1 LGEGLGVRAINK
13 NILHPWERG
22 WGRAIN
28 ISDIPRDKESA
39 QALALKQDDRTRKEF
54 EKWAVLTYSNNQA
67 IIQQKKG
74 KDQGIDGIAYF
85 RSDKYD
91 NQKIIFQIKSGNV
104 KLTYEVLK
112 SAEQQCNVQSSQME
126 IDLAN

>member
-1 LGEGLGVRAINK
+1 MRAINK
-13 NILHPWERG
+13 NILHPLGEG
-22 WGRAIN
+22 LGVRAIN